1 MNVINKMVFSEQ
13 NFVASDI
20 FACFEVVYDTMNG
33 EEYMPDAVKAQQEL
47 ICKGEDD
54 LYCRGYLPELL
65 CAMELEK
72 PEFLLD
78 FVEFVTGIRYIP
90 YPTNVLKFQI
100 VVEFNFEGMSPDGLP
115 VAHTYC
121 NTLLL
126 PGGAYNGNK
135 QTLRIKLLQSIESF
149 RAIKFDMM

>member
-1 MNVINKMVFSEQ
+1 MNVINVMVFSKLTIG
-13 NFVASDI
+13 ASDI
-20 FACFEVVYDTMNG
+20 FVCFKVAYDEMNG
-33 EEYMPDAVKAQQEL
+33 DEYMPDAVKAQQEI

-54 LYCRGYLPELL
+54 LFSRGYLPELL
-65 CAMELEK
+65 YAMELEK

-100 VVEFNFEGMSPDGLP
+100 VVDFNFEMSPDRLP
-115 VAHTYC
+115 VSYSCC

-135 QTLRIKLLQSIESF
+135 QTFRIKLLQSIESF